1 MATTNPILSWKI
13 EEYVHREKNPDW
25 FWALGVIAIAGAA
38 IAVVYH
44 DPLFALFI
52 IIGACILGYYAARE
66 PKIIDIAITE
76 EGIQIKDS
84 LYAYKKLKG
93 FSIDEHKMGNQLMI
107 ESDRIITPL
116 ISIPLPSSIE
126 PTTVIQILEGKVPH
140 KEDLKEHPTH
150 RIMEHIGF

>member
-1 MATTNPILSWKI
+1 MVTKILWGFFSHEANKVLYFATEACNSLSLKRRSAVNAVSKNANNAENAKLMAKKTNW
-13 EEYVHREKNPDW
+13 V
-25 FWALGVIAIAGAA
+25 
-38 IAVVYH
+38 
-44 DPLFALFI
+44 
-52 IIGACILGYYAARE
+52 
-66 PKIIDIAITE
+66 DIAITE